1 MSKTRNLFSKVFMI
15 GFLVMVVVGFTVP
28 IVLNNITP
36 EENSYVEP
44 RVCQTDTDC
53 ALMCE
58 EKPVAVLCGQNLCQQ
73 NACTQQSYYP
83 FAEKPLVFSLKMDGG
98 NGSVD
103 LSLRADKNNFFV
115 TFEQEKVKVYTTGLT
130 LAQILE
136 KARVKMN
143 AQCVVV
149 DVMYCANDEKAWVMR
164 VNGEESVLFEYTPQE
179 GDKIELVY
187 S

>member
-1 MSKTRNLFSKVFMI
+1 MSKTRNLFNKIFMI

-36 EENSYVEP
+36 EDNSYVEP

-53 ALMCE
+53 GLMCE

-83 FAEKPLVFSLKMDGG
+83 FAEKPLMFSLKVRVENQSIDVA
-98 NGSVD
+98 S
-103 LSLRADKNNFFV
+103 RANTQNFFV
-115 TFEQEKVKVYTTGLT
+115 TFDKENVKVYTAGLT
-130 LAQILE
+130 VAQILE
-136 KARVKMN
+136 KAKVKMN
-143 AQCVVV
+143 SQCLVV
-149 DVMYCANDEKAWVMR
+149 DEMYCTDEEKEWKMR